1 MKVSSPYPVLDN
13 RPIDQ
18 WKVTEL
24 KEELKRRKLTIK
36 GLKEDLIKRLDEA
49 IRNENESAGGNTD
62 NGSDGIPQ
70 PVLQTEESG
79 TVPAVN
85 ESTRDTTDHGN
96 EKSEV
101 DGVKDHSQVDD
112 IPQPMFQTEDGGTV
126 PIVHEA
132 TGDMTDHGVEKN
144 EVDGVKDQVQVDDIP
159 QPVFQTEDGGPDP
172 AVHATIGDMTDH
184 GNEKNEVG
192 GVKDQAQVD
201 DTVLLGEGVR
211 EGEVTVGTDSSRD
224 VENQE
229 MVVSATSVETSIT
242 VNEIVM
248 SEIAGNVQESH
259 RSDSQNGKGDL
270 ESQLENEEVNPPHE
284 DNELNSSDPNN
295 QVSEV
300 STVLGFQVKSDSISS
315 DCLSINEKNELK
327 DNIIADNVKLEL
339 DVKPE
344 TVQPSSTN
352 VVPDGGKLHPMDV
365 EDPHENKV
373 PVEEGDDNKADN
385 AEMSKKNDNTDV
397 LSSEKLNLDRSSG
410 DDSMEEDAL
419 ESKQIVSKYN
429 PDEVVEKNEKTEV
442 PVVVEKAPADDM
454 QIDIPADKK
463 YIQDENNNAPA
474 APTVKRKLHDQVV
487 GNNETSKRQRRWN
500 SENLKVP
507 EPQSNIASSTTP
519 TDMFP
524 STTLKRNF
532 SRSNSAASEDAPK
545 ERVVPPSPKPPTNSL
560 RIDRFLRPFT
570 LKAVQELLGKTG
582 TVASF
587 WMDHQVVGNNETSK
601 RQRRWNSENL
611 KVPEPQSNIASST
624 TPTDMFPSTTLKRN
638 FSRSNSAASEDAPK
652 ERVVPP
658 SPKPPTNSLRI
669 DRFLRPFTLKA
680 VQELLG
686 KTGTVASFWMDHIKT
701 HCYVTYSSV
710 DEAIETRNA
719 VYNLQ
724 WPPNGGRLLV
734 AEFVDPQEVKIRA
747 EVPPQLPA
755 TPVGP
760 GPAIPPTPVLQ
771 PPQPSPRQL
780 VQRQQLPPPPPSPSP
795 SPLPPP
801 PPLSNPPQVRE
812 RLPLPPPPPLPEKV
826 DPPIVTLDDLFRK
839 TKATPRI
846 YYLPLSDEQVAAKLK
861 AQGKSTKQSAGV
873 ACRKEL
879 FQGRW
884 YRRSRLVDR
893 FGFFRRL
900 LWVEARFK
908 LGLEPCNLRFLP
920 MPGQTE
926 LWFLLVF
933 LSSKRSNFIE
943 LELLVANFLVDVI
956 LVFDLSNCHGYLVY
970 YVES

>member
-49 IRNENESAGGNTD
+49 IRNENESTGGNTD

-85 ESTRDTTDHGN
+85 ESTRDKTDHGN

-101 DGVKDHSQVDD
+101 GGVKDQSQVDD

-126 PIVHEA
+126 PIVHEV
-132 TGDMTDHGVEKN
+132 MDHGVEKN
-144 EVDGVKDQVQVDDIP
+144 EVDGVKDQVQVDNIP

-172 AVHATIGDMTDH
+172 AVHETTGDMTDH
-184 GNEKNEVG
+184 GV
-192 GVKDQAQVD
+192 Q
-201 DTVLLGEGVR
+201 

-242 VNEIVM
+242 VNESVI

-259 RSDSQNGKGDL
+259 SSDSQNGKGDL
-270 ESQLENEEVNPPHE
+270 ESQLENKEVNPPLE

-339 DVKPE
+339 EVKPE

-419 ESKQIVSKYN
+419 ESKQIVYSPKYN

-587 WMDHQVVGNNETSK
+587 WMDH
-601 RQRRWNSENL
+601 
-611 KVPEPQSNIASST
+611 
-624 TPTDMFPSTTLKRN
+624 
-638 FSRSNSAASEDAPK
+638 
-652 ERVVPP
+652 
-658 SPKPPTNSLRI
+658 
-669 DRFLRPFTLKA
+669 
-680 VQELLG
+680 
-686 KTGTVASFWMDHIKT
+686 IKT

-710 DEAIETRNA
+710 QEAIETRNA

-734 AEFVDPQEVKIRA
+734 AEFVDAQEVKIRA
-747 EVPPQLPA
+747 EAPSQSPA

-780 VQRQQLPPPPPSPSP
+780 VQRQQLPPPPPSSSPSP

-812 RLPLPPPPPLPEKV
+812 WLPLPPPPPLPEKV

-861 AQGKSTKQSAGV
+861 AQGKKHQAVGIRLSAGV

-884 YRRSRLVDR
+884 
-893 FGFFRRL
+893 
-900 LWVEARFK
+900 FK
-908 LGLEPCNLRFLP
+908 LGLEPPNLRFLP
-920 MPGQTE
+920 IPGQTE

-956 LVFDLSNCHGYLVY
+956 LVFDLSICHRYLVY

>member
-62 NGSDGIPQ
+62 SGSDDIPQ

-79 TVPAVN
+79 TVPLVN
-85 ESTRDTTDHGN
+85 ESTGDMTDHGN
-96 EKSEV
+96 EKNEVDHGNEKNEV
-101 DGVKDHSQVDD
+101 DGVNNQSQVDD
-112 IPQPMFQTEDGGTV
+112 IPELVFQTEDGGTV
-126 PIVHEA
+126 PAVHE
-132 TGDMTDHGVEKN
+132 TTRDMTDHGVEKN
-144 EVDGVKDQVQVDDIP
+144 EVDGVKDQAQVDDIP
-159 QPVFQTEDGGPDP
+159 QPVFQTEDGGTNP
-172 AVHATIGDMTDH
+172 AVHETTGDLTDH
-184 GNEKNEVG
+184 GNEKNEVD

-201 DTVLLGEGVR
+201 DTVSLGEGKVQ
-211 EGEVTVGTDSSRD
+211 EGEVIVGTDSSRD
-224 VENQE
+224 EENQE

-242 VNEIVM
+242 VNESVI
-248 SEIAGNVQESH
+248 SEIAVNVQESH
-259 RSDSQNGKGDL
+259 ISDSQNGKGDL
-270 ESQLENEEVNPPHE
+270 ESQLENEEVNPPRE
-284 DNELNSSDPNN
+284 DNELSSSDPNT
-295 QVSEV
+295 QVSDV

-339 DVKPE
+339 EVKPE

-352 VVPDGGKLHPMDV
+352 VIPDGGKLHPMDV

-373 PVEEGDDNKADN
+373 PVEEGDDKKAVN
-385 AEMSKKNDNTDV
+385 AEMSKKIDNADV
-397 LSSEKLNLDRSSG
+397 DSSEKLNLDRSSG

-419 ESKQIVSKYN
+419 ESKQIISKNN
-429 PDEVVEKNEKTEV
+429 PDEVVEKNEKPEEVSVVEEKV
-442 PVVVEKAPADDM
+442 PVYDM

-519 TDMFP
+519 KDMLP

-560 RIDRFLRPFT
+560 
-570 LKAVQELLGKTG
+570 K
-582 TVASF
+582 
-587 WMDHQVVGNNETSK
+587 
-601 RQRRWNSENL
+601 
-611 KVPEPQSNIASST
+611 
-624 TPTDMFPSTTLKRN
+624 
-638 FSRSNSAASEDAPK
+638 
-652 ERVVPP
+652 
-658 SPKPPTNSLRI
+658 I

-710 DEAIETRNA
+710 EEAVETRNA

-734 AEFVDPQEVKIRA
+734 AEFVDPQEVKMRA
-747 EVPPQLPA
+747 EASPQSPA

-760 GPAIPPTPVLQ
+760 GPTIPPTTALQ
-771 PPQPSPRQL
+771 PSQPSPRQL
-780 VQRQQLPPPPPSPSP
+780 VQRQQLPPSL
-795 SPLPPP
+795 PLPPP
-801 PPLSNPPQVRE
+801 PPLSHPPQARE
-812 RLPLPPPPPLPEKV
+812 RLSLPPPPPLPEKV

-839 TKATPRI
+839 TEATPRI

-861 AQGKSTKQSAGV
+861 AQGKSTKQ
-873 ACRKEL
+873 
-879 FQGRW
+879 
-884 YRRSRLVDR
+884 
-893 FGFFRRL
+893 
-900 LWVEARFK
+900 
-908 LGLEPCNLRFLP
+908 
-920 MPGQTE
+920 
-926 LWFLLVF
+926 
-933 LSSKRSNFIE
+933 
-943 LELLVANFLVDVI
+943 
-956 LVFDLSNCHGYLVY
+956 
-970 YVES
+970 